1 MPYGTLKVDTIT
13 TSTQTVSVDQVISNG
28 ALANSTV
35 TAGTGLT
42 GGGAI
47 SGSPT
52 VAADIASQNDAQT
65 LASNTKLMTPLRVK
79 DAVLASDSS
88 WVSISTA
95 TTAAVNTRYLTDTST
110 AAFTLTLPA
119 APTAGQ
125 FVIIADAKN
134 TFATNNLTVARNG
147 NLIAAIADN
156 LACNVNGATITLT
169 WSGNASQ
176 GWIVK

>member
-28 ALANSTV
+28 AVANSTV
-35 TAGTGLT
+35 TAGAGLT

-47 SGSPT
+47 SGNPT
-52 VAADIASQNDAQT
+52 VSADIATQNEAQS
-65 LASNTKLMTPLRVK
+65 LSSNAKLMTPLRVK
-79 DAVLASDSS
+79 DAVLASDSN
-88 WVSISTA
+88 WTTIATA
-95 TTAAVNTRYLTDTST
+95 SNATVNTRYLADTST

-119 APTAGQ
+119 SPSAGQ
-125 FVIIADAKN
+125 FIVIADAKN

-147 NLIAAIADN
+147 NLIASIADN
-156 LACNVNGATITLT
+156 LACNVNGATVTLT